1 MSGWSQQTWGLGT
14 WGLLGDINVS
24 VTGQALTAA
33 LGNETVIIDI
43 DQGVTGLPLTAA
55 LGNETIVIAN
65 VTIPNGIAMSTNLGQ
80 ADAGPDAM
88 ATGIAMSMG
97 LGTVDAFNQ
106 QGWGRAGWNDFAW
119 GIAGNL
125 IAPGQ
130 ALTGAL
136 GTAVASIDVSTG
148 PSTNNNQLITTTLNS
163 VTLDIV
169 GKVFPVGIGMTSAL
183 GTADAGPDAMATGNQ
198 ATLSLGTVEAFNQT
212 GWGRQQWNVNAWGVE
227 GQFATATPT
236 GIAMTA
242 AITTPNINGD
252 SILTLNTLNVAQATL
267 GIVDPAPDA
276 SVTGNLITANL
287 GTAVGRAGAGATPSG
302 IAMTA
307 ALGTAVGVPGQEIVP
322 TGIAMNNQ
330 LASVSV
336 NIHIDIQLT
345 GFGLTMN
352 QGSGS
357 ALIWNEVNTGSA
369 PITPPGWQEVAA

>member
-1 MSGWSQQTWGLGT
+1 MASGT
-14 WGLLGDINVS
+14 WGTGFWGQNQWNDS
-24 VTGQALTAA
+24 ADPTFTVTGIALTAS
-33 LGNETVIIDI
+33 LGDET
-43 DQGVTGLPLTAA
+43 
-55 LGNETIVIAN
+55 
-65 VTIPNGIAMSTNLGQ
+65 
-80 ADAGPDAM
+80 
-88 ATGIAMSMG
+88 
-97 LGTVDAFNQ
+97 TVGEINT
-106 QGWGRAGWNDFAW
+106 GWGRAGWNDFAW

-183 GTADAGPDAMATGNQ
+183 GTADAGPDAMATGI
-198 ATLSLGTVEAFNQT
+198 AMSMGLGTIDAFNQT
-212 GWGRQQWNVNAWGVE
+212 GWGRQGWNVNAWGVE

-287 GTAVGRAGAGATPSG
+287 GTLVGQAGAGASPSG

-307 ALGTAVGVPGQEIVP
+307 GLGTVTAVPSQEVPL
-322 TGIAMNNQ
+322 TGIPAEVRLSSAFNI
-330 LASVSV
+330 V
-336 NIHIDIQLT
+336 IHIDVQLT
-345 GFGLTMN
+345 GLSLTMN